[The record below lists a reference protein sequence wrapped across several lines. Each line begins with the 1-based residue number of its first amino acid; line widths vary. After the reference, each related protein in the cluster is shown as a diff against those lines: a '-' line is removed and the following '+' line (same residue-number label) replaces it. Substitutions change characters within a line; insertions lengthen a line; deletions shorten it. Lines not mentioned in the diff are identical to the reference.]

1 MTGTPAISFQSL
13 ESDSL
18 DLPPAPNAIERHAE
32 AILCV
37 AKIDAET
44 RARFSAIKPKQSCA
58 CYTGMG
64 MATLARKH
72 LSEPKP
78 GSRATLLTMPVTTR
92 ADAMAALSIIESDA
106 EDSDLRASI

>member
-1 MTGTPAISFQSL
+1 VTGTPAISFQSL

-78 GSRATLLTMPVTTR
+78 GSRATLLTMP
-92 ADAMAALSIIESDA
+92 DAMAALSIIESDA